1 MLLKIIESVKKRIK
15 VIKKNKAFTLTEL
28 IAVIVILSIL
38 ITLSVVVFM
47 NIRRNTLEKEYTNLV
62 SYLETKAALYA
73 KDTGITTISVEDLI
87 KEGYI
92 KPDDETDIYDPRDNK
107 SMNCYLIKME
117 YKDGEYIA
125 KLSDDFTNEDG
136 TCKEYTKTFG
146 YEICRIVGSNCNKIK
161 DGKWF
166 NENIKL
172 GIKDVNGL
180 INRVDAS
187 YSWSTNTGFTSN
199 NKDVTTE
206 VSLIGDITYKCEVK
220 LKDETGKDII
230 GVATKEIKIDMEK
243 PIISEIKYDNNYNTS
258 KTIEIVATDG
268 MGSGI
273 GGYSIVPDGQDCN
286 NFSSSNKI
294 DVNDNGY
301 YKVCVK
307 DKAKNISNVERINI
321 ETIDKEYPFIEAK
334 GIKFEIDV
342 GTDNVILDTY
352 FTVKYSKSGGTT
364 TCTYGENEIKT
375 TGSLPIGTNRIV
387 CNALGNN
394 GLGKTASTN
403 IVVKPLIPEKPTIVA
418 KLESTSGS
426 AYDSSW
432 TSKNVYID
440 ITPGRSNDIV
450 TSYQYKIG
458 SSGRW
463 ITPGNLNV
471 RNNKGNFVI
480 NTNTN
485 GDVYV
490 RACNSRGCGSESN
503 AKTIKIDKTAPTIKV
518 KSTITPITIGTNTKS
533 TEFFDVTYSISGGT
547 TICTPTTT
555 GSLAIGSHEISC
567 TATSGSGLKSTA
579 KFTLSVI
586 ADAPSAPT
594 IITKYRNANGAIY
607 SGSWTNRTIYIG
619 ITAGSTSD
627 TITTY
632 QYKFSTES
640 SWKNISWLSLNSDKS
655 GSFTYSSEVDDTIY
669 VRACNGSNCSG
680 ASNGKTIRIDTT
692 PPDIW
697 CDGSGAYMN
706 HGGYTRTVSVSGC
719 SAYATFRSG
728 IESSSTFGQYVFNY
742 SEGSL
747 STYITYYD
755 DRGYSGSD
763 ADWRGSRGRC
773 ISSYCSAVI
782 TGCATDSVGN
792 SSCIDF
798 TYYVMY

>member
-47 NIRRNTLEKEYTNLV
+47 NIRRNILEKEYTNLV

-136 TCKEYTKTFG
+136 TCKEYTKTSG
-146 YEICRIVGSNCNKIK
+146 YEICRINGNNCYSIGA
-161 DGKWF
+161 DEWF

-258 KTIEIVATDG
+258 KTIEIIATDG

-273 GGYSIVPDGQDCN
+273 GGYSIVPDGHDCN

-301 YKVCVK
+301 YKVCVR

-418 KLESTSGS
+418 KLESASGS

-458 SSGRW
+458 STGRW

-471 RNNKGNFVI
+471 SNNKGNYVI

-579 KFTLSVI
+579 KFILSVI

-619 ITAGSTSD
+619 ITAGSASD

-632 QYKFSTES
+632 QYKFSTDS

-773 ISSYCSAVI
+773 TSSYCSAVV

>member
-136 TCKEYTKTFG
+136 TCKEYTKTSG
-146 YEICRIVGSNCNKIK
+146 YEICRINGNNCYSIGA
-161 DGKWF
+161 DEWF

-273 GGYSIVPDGQDCN
+273 GGYSIVPDGHDCN

-301 YKVCVK
+301 YKVCVR
-307 DKAKNISNVERINI
+307 DKAKNTSNVERINI

-403 IVVKPLIPEKPTIVA
+403 IVVKPLIPEKPTIVT
-418 KLESTSGS
+418 KLESASGS

-485 GDVYV
+485 GEVYV
-490 RACNSRGCGSESN
+490 RACNSRGCGRESN

-594 IITKYRNANGAIY
+594 IITKYRNANGATY

-619 ITAGSTSD
+619 ITPGSTSD

-632 QYKFSTES
+632 QYKFSTDA

-655 GSFTYSSEVDDTIY
+655 GSFTYSNEVNDTIY
-669 VRACNGSNCSG
+669 VRACNGSNCSDK
-680 ASNGKTIRIDTT
+680 SNGKTIRIDTT

-773 ISSYCSAVI
+773 ISSYCSAVV

-792 SSCIDF
+792 SSCIEF

>member
-1 MLLKIIESVKKRIK
+1 MNKFKLNK
-15 VIKKNKAFTLTEL
+15 KAFTLTEL

-38 ITLSVVVFM
+38 VTLSVVVFM

-136 TCKEYTKTFG
+136 TCKEYTKTSG
-146 YEICRIVGSNCNKIK
+146 YEICRINGNNCYSIGA
-161 DGKWF
+161 DEWF

-180 INRVDAS
+180 INSVDAS

-199 NKDVTTE
+199 DKNVTTE

-220 LKDETGKDII
+220 MKDKTGKDIV
-230 GVATKEIKIDMEK
+230 GVAIKEIKIDMEK

-258 KTIEIVATDG
+258 KTIEIVANDG

-301 YKVCVK
+301 YKVCVR

-364 TCTYGENEIKT
+364 TCTYGENVIKT
-375 TGSLPIGTNRIV
+375 TGSLPFGTNRIV

-418 KLESTSGS
+418 KLESASGS

-432 TSKNVYID
+432 TAKNVYID
-440 ITPGRSNDIV
+440 ITPGRSNDII

-458 SSGRW
+458 SSGSW

-471 RNNKGNFVI
+471 SNNKGNFVI

-485 GDVYV
+485 SDIYV

-503 AKTIKIDKTAPTIKV
+503 AKIIKIDKTTPTIKT
-518 KSTITPITIGTNTKS
+518 KSTITPITIGTNTRS

-547 TICTPTTT
+547 TICTPPTT
-555 GSLAIGSHEISC
+555 GSLSIGSHEISC
-567 TATSGSGLKSTA
+567 TATGGSGLKSTA

-586 ADAPSAPT
+586 ADAPSSPT
-594 IITKYRNANGAIY
+594 IITKYRNASGSTY
-607 SGSWTNRTIYIG
+607 SGSWTNKTIYIG
-619 ITAGSTSD
+619 ITPGATGD

-632 QYKFSTES
+632 QYKFESDS
-640 SWKNISWLSLNSDKS
+640 SWKSISWLSLNSDKS
-655 GSFTYSSEVDDTIY
+655 GSFTYSNEVNDTIY

-773 ISSYCSAVI
+773 ISSYCSAVV

>member
-1 MLLKIIESVKKRIK
+1 MKIIESVKKRIK
-15 VIKKNKAFTLTEL
+15 DIKNNKAFTLTEL

-47 NIRRNTLEKEYTNLV
+47 NIRRNTLEREYTNLV
-62 SYLETKAALYA
+62 SYLETKATLYA

-136 TCKEYTKTFG
+136 TCKEYTKTSG
-146 YEICRIVGSNCNKIK
+146 YEICRLNGNNCYSIGA
-161 DGKWF
+161 DEWF

-180 INRVDAS
+180 INSVDAS

-199 NKDVTTE
+199 DKNVTTE

-220 LKDETGKDII
+220 MKDETGKDIV
-230 GVATKEIKIDMEK
+230 GVAIKEIKIDMEK

-258 KTIEIVATDG
+258 KTIEIVANDG

-286 NFSSSNKI
+286 NFSNSNKI

-301 YKVCVK
+301 YKVCVR

-321 ETIDKEYPFIEAK
+321 ETIDDEGPSITAK

-394 GLGKTASTN
+394 GMGKTASTN
-403 IVVKPLIPEKPTIVA
+403 IVVKPLIPGKPTIVA
-418 KLESTSGS
+418 KLESASGS
-426 AYDSSW
+426 AYGSSW

-458 SSGRW
+458 SSGSW

-471 RNNKGNFVI
+471 STNKGNFVI

-485 GDVYV
+485 GDIYV

-503 AKTIKIDKTAPTIKV
+503 AKIIKIDKTTPTIKT
-518 KSTITPITIGTNTKS
+518 KSTITPITIGTNTRS

-547 TICTPTTT
+547 TICTPPTT
-555 GSLAIGSHEISC
+555 GSLSIGSHEISC
-567 TATSGSGLKSTA
+567 TATGGSGLKSTA

-594 IITKYRNANGAIY
+594 IITKYRNASGSTY
-607 SGSWTNRTIYIG
+607 SGSWTNKTIYIG
-619 ITAGSTSD
+619 ITPGATGD

-632 QYKFSTES
+632 QYKFSTDG
-640 SWKNISWLSLNSDKS
+640 SWKNISWLSLNADKS
-655 GSFTYSSEVDDTIY
+655 GSFTYSDEVDDTIY
-669 VRACNGSNCSG
+669 VRACNGSNCSDK
-680 ASNGKTIRIDTT
+680 SNGKTIRIDTT

-773 ISSYCSAVI
+773 ISSYCSAVV

>member
-92 KPDDETDIYDPRDNK
+92 KPDDETDIYDPRDNR

-136 TCKEYTKTFG
+136 TCKEYTKTSG
-146 YEICRIVGSNCNKIK
+146 YEICRLNGNNCYSIGA
-161 DGKWF
+161 DEWF

-180 INRVDAS
+180 INSVDAS

-199 NKDVTTE
+199 DKNVTTE

-220 LKDETGKDII
+220 MKDETGKDIV
-230 GVATKEIKIDMEK
+230 GVAIKEIKIDMEK

-258 KTIEIVATDG
+258 KTIEIVANDG

-286 NFSSSNKI
+286 NFSNSNKI

-301 YKVCVK
+301 YKVCVR

-334 GIKFEIDV
+334 GIMFEIDV

-418 KLESTSGS
+418 KLESASGS

-432 TSKNVYID
+432 TAKNVYID
-440 ITPGRSNDIV
+440 ITPGRSNDII
-450 TSYQYKIG
+450 TSYQYKTG
-458 SSGRW
+458 SSGSW

-471 RNNKGNFVI
+471 SNNKGNFVI

-485 GDVYV
+485 GDIYV

-503 AKTIKIDKTAPTIKV
+503 AKIIKIDKTTPTIKT
-518 KSTITPITIGTNTKS
+518 KSTITPITIGTNTRS

-547 TICTPTTT
+547 TICTPPTT

-567 TATSGSGLKSTA
+567 TATGGSGLKSTA

-594 IITKYRNANGAIY
+594 IITKYRNANGATY

-619 ITAGSTSD
+619 ITPGSTSD

-632 QYKFSTES
+632 QYKFSTDA

-655 GSFTYSSEVDDTIY
+655 GSFTYSNEVNDTIY
-669 VRACNGSNCSG
+669 VRSCNGSNCSG

-773 ISSYCSAVI
+773 ISSYCSAVV

>member
-1 MLLKIIESVKKRIK
+1 MKIIESVKKRIK
-15 VIKKNKAFTLTEL
+15 VIKNNKAFTLTEL

-47 NIRRNTLEKEYTNLV
+47 NIRRNTLEKEYNNLV

-92 KPDDETDIYDPRDNK
+92 KPDDETDIYDPRDNT

-117 YKDGEYIA
+117 YKDGEYVA
-125 KLSDDFTNEDG
+125 KLSDNFINEDG
-136 TCKEYTKTFG
+136 TCKEYTKTSG
-146 YEICRIVGSNCNKIK
+146 YEICRIDGNNCYSIGA
-161 DGKWF
+161 DEWF
-166 NENIKL
+166 NKNIKL
-172 GIKDVNGL
+172 GIKNVNGL
-180 INRVDAS
+180 INIDAS

-199 NKDVTTE
+199 DKNVTTE

-220 LKDETGKDII
+220 MKDETGKDIV

-243 PIISEIKYDNNYNTS
+243 PVISEIKYDNNWS
-258 KTIEIVATDG
+258 VAKTIEVIANDG

-273 GGYSIVPDGQDCN
+273 GGYSIVPDSQDCN
-286 NFSSSNKI
+286 NFSSNNKI
-294 DVNDNGY
+294 DISDNGY
-301 YKVCVK
+301 YKVCVR
-307 DKAKNISNVERINI
+307 DKAKNISNVERINV
-321 ETIDKEYPFIEAK
+321 ETIDDEWPSITAK
-334 GIKFEIDV
+334 GAKFEIDV

-364 TCTYGENEIKT
+364 TCNYAGNEIKT

-394 GLGKTASTN
+394 GMGKTASTN
-403 IVVKPLIPEKPTIVA
+403 IVVRPLIPEKPIIVA
-418 KLESTSGS
+418 KLESASGG

-432 TSKNVYID
+432 TSKSVYID

-458 SSGRW
+458 SSGSW

-471 RNNKGNFVI
+471 SNNKGNFVI

-485 GDVYV
+485 GDIYV
-490 RACNSRGCGSESN
+490 RACNSRGCGSESS
-503 AKTIKIDKTAPTIKV
+503 AKTIKIDKTAPTIKA
-518 KSTITPITIGTNTKS
+518 KSTITPITVGTNTKS

-555 GSLAIGSHEISC
+555 GSLAVGNREISC

-579 KFTLSVI
+579 KITLSVI
-586 ADAPSAPT
+586 ASAPSAPS
-594 IITKYRNANGAIY
+594 IITKYRNASGATY
-607 SGSWTNRTIYIG
+607 SGSWTNKTIYIG
-619 ITAGSTSD
+619 ITPGSTGD

-632 QYKFSTES
+632 QYKFESDS
-640 SWKNISWLSLNSDKS
+640 SWKSISWLSLNSDKS
-655 GSFTYSSEVDDTIY
+655 GSFTYSNEVNDTIY
-669 VRACNGSNCSG
+669 VRACNGNNCSG
-680 ASNGKTIRIDTT
+680 SSNGKLIRIDTT
-692 PPDIW
+692 DPDIW
-697 CDGSGAYMN
+697 CDGSGAYMI
-706 HGGYTRTVSVSGC
+706 HGGYSRSISVSGC
-719 SAYATFRSG
+719 SAYGTFRSG
-728 IESSSTFGQYVFNY
+728 IEASSTFGEYVFGY
-742 SEGSL
+742 DEGSL

-773 ISSYCSAVI
+773 KSSYCSAVV
-782 TGCATDSVGN
+782 TGCVTDVAGN
-792 SSCIDF
+792 SACTSF
-798 TYYVMY
+798 TYYVSY

>member
-125 KLSDDFTNEDG
+125 KLSDDFTNDDG
-136 TCKEYTKTFG
+136 TCKEYTKTSG
-146 YEICRIVGSNCNKIK
+146 YEICRINGNNCYSIGA
-161 DGKWF
+161 DEWF
-166 NENIKL
+166 NKNIKL

-180 INRVDAS
+180 INSGDAS

-220 LKDETGKDII
+220 MKDETGKDII

-258 KTIEIVATDG
+258 KTIEIVANDG

-273 GGYSIVPDGQDCN
+273 GGYSIVLDGQDCN
-286 NFSSSNKI
+286 NYSSSNKI

-301 YKVCVK
+301 YKVCVR

-458 SSGRW
+458 SSGSW

-490 RACNSRGCGSESN
+490 RACNSRGCGRESN

-518 KSTITPITIGTNTKS
+518 KSTITPITVGTNTKS

-579 KFTLSVI
+579 KFILSVI

-773 ISSYCSAVI
+773 ISSYCSAVV

>member
-136 TCKEYTKTFG
+136 TCKEYTKTSG
-146 YEICRIVGSNCNKIK
+146 YEICRINGNNCYSIGA
-161 DGKWF
+161 DEWF
-166 NENIKL
+166 NKNIKL

-258 KTIEIVATDG
+258 KTIEIIATDG

-273 GGYSIVPDGQDCN
+273 GGYSIVLDGQDCN

-301 YKVCVK
+301 YKVCVR

-418 KLESTSGS
+418 KLESASGS

-579 KFTLSVI
+579 KFILSVI

-680 ASNGKTIRIDTT
+680 ASNGKIIRIDTT

>member
-125 KLSDDFTNEDG
+125 KLSDDFTNDDG
-136 TCKEYTKTFG
+136 TCKEYTKTSG
-146 YEICRIVGSNCNKIK
+146 YEICRINGNNCYSIGA
-161 DGKWF
+161 DEWF

-273 GGYSIVPDGQDCN
+273 GGYSIVPDGHDCN

-301 YKVCVK
+301 YKVCVR

-579 KFTLSVI
+579 KFILSVI

-632 QYKFSTES
+632 QYKFSTDG

-680 ASNGKTIRIDTT
+680 ASNGKIIRIDTT

>member
-1 MLLKIIESVKKRIK
+1 MKIIEYVKKRIK
-15 VIKKNKAFTLTEL
+15 DIKNNKAFTLTEL

-92 KPDDETDIYDPRDNK
+92 KPDDETDIYDPRDNR

-136 TCKEYTKTFG
+136 TCKEYTKTSG
-146 YEICRIVGSNCNKIK
+146 YEICRINGNNCYSIGA
-161 DGKWF
+161 DEWF

-180 INRVDAS
+180 INSVDAS

-199 NKDVTTE
+199 DKNVTTE

-220 LKDETGKDII
+220 MKDETGKDIV
-230 GVATKEIKIDMEK
+230 GVAIKEIKIDMEK

-301 YKVCVK
+301 YKVCVR

-375 TGSLPIGTNRIV
+375 TGSLPFGTNRIV

-418 KLESTSGS
+418 KLESASGS

-440 ITPGRSNDIV
+440 ITPGRSNDII

-458 SSGRW
+458 SSGSW

-471 RNNKGNFVI
+471 SNNKGNFVI

-485 GDVYV
+485 GDIYV

-503 AKTIKIDKTAPTIKV
+503 AKIIKIDKTTLTIKT
-518 KSTITPITIGTNTKS
+518 KSTITPITIGTNTRS

-547 TICTPTTT
+547 TICTPPTT
-555 GSLAIGSHEISC
+555 GSLSIGSHEISC
-567 TATSGSGLKSTA
+567 TATGGSGLKSTA

-594 IITKYRNANGAIY
+594 IITKYRNASGSTY
-607 SGSWTNRTIYIG
+607 SGSWTNKTIYIG
-619 ITAGSTSD
+619 ITPGATGD

-632 QYKFSTES
+632 QYKFESDS
-640 SWKNISWLSLNSDKS
+640 SWKSISWLSLNADKS
-655 GSFTYSSEVDDTIY
+655 GSFTYSDEVDDTIY
-669 VRACNGSNCSG
+669 VRACNGSNCSDK
-680 ASNGKTIRIDTT
+680 SNGKTIRIDTT

-773 ISSYCSAVI
+773 ISSYCSAVV

-792 SSCIDF
+792 SSCINF

>member
-1 MLLKIIESVKKRIK
+1 MKIIESVKKRIK
-15 VIKKNKAFTLTEL
+15 DIKNNKAFTLTEL

-136 TCKEYTKTFG
+136 TCKEYTKTSG
-146 YEICRIVGSNCNKIK
+146 YEICRLNGNNCYSIGA
-161 DGKWF
+161 DEWF

-180 INRVDAS
+180 INSVDAS

-199 NKDVTTE
+199 DKNVTTE

-220 LKDETGKDII
+220 MKDETGKDIV
-230 GVATKEIKIDMEK
+230 GVAIKEIKIDMEK

-258 KTIEIVATDG
+258 KTIEIVANDG

-286 NFSSSNKI
+286 NFSNSNKI

-301 YKVCVK
+301 YKVCVR

-321 ETIDKEYPFIEAK
+321 ETIDDEGPSITAK

-394 GLGKTASTN
+394 GMGKTASTN
-403 IVVKPLIPEKPTIVA
+403 IVVKPLIPGKPTIVA
-418 KLESTSGS
+418 KLESASGS
-426 AYDSSW
+426 AYGSSW

-458 SSGRW
+458 SSGSW

-471 RNNKGNFVI
+471 STNKGNFVI

-485 GDVYV
+485 GDIYV

-503 AKTIKIDKTAPTIKV
+503 AKIIKIDKTTPTIKT

-547 TICTPTTT
+547 TICTPPTT
-555 GSLAIGSHEISC
+555 GSLSIGSHEISC
-567 TATSGSGLKSTA
+567 TATGGSGLKSTA

-594 IITKYRNANGAIY
+594 IITKYRNASGSTY
-607 SGSWTNRTIYIG
+607 SGSWTNKTIYIG
-619 ITAGSTSD
+619 ITPGATGD

-632 QYKFSTES
+632 QYKFESDS
-640 SWKNISWLSLNSDKS
+640 SWKSISWLSLNADKS
-655 GSFTYSSEVDDTIY
+655 GSFTYSDEVDDTLY
-669 VRACNGSNCSG
+669 VRACNGSNCSDK
-680 ASNGKTIRIDTT
+680 SNGKTIRIDTT

-773 ISSYCSAVI
+773 ISSYCSAVV

>member
-1 MLLKIIESVKKRIK
+1 MKIIESVKKRIK
-15 VIKKNKAFTLTEL
+15 DIKNNKAFTLTEL

-47 NIRRNTLEKEYTNLV
+47 NIRRNTLEREYTNLV

-92 KPDDETDIYDPRDNK
+92 KPDDETDIYDPRDNT

-117 YKDGEYIA
+117 FKDGEYIA

-136 TCKEYTKTFG
+136 TCKEYTKTSG
-146 YEICRIVGSNCNKIK
+146 YEICRLNGNNCYSIGA
-161 DGKWF
+161 DEWF

-180 INRVDAS
+180 INSVDAS

-199 NKDVTTE
+199 DKNVTTE

-220 LKDETGKDII
+220 MKDETGKDIV
-230 GVATKEIKIDMEK
+230 GVAIKEIKIDMEK

-258 KTIEIVATDG
+258 KTIEIVANDG

-286 NFSSSNKI
+286 NFSNSNKI

-301 YKVCVK
+301 YKVCVR

-321 ETIDKEYPFIEAK
+321 ETIDNEYPFIEAK

-364 TCTYGENEIKT
+364 TCNFVGNEIKT
-375 TGSLPIGTNRIV
+375 TGSLPFGTNRIV

-418 KLESTSGS
+418 KLESASGS

-440 ITPGRSNDIV
+440 ITPGRSNDII

-458 SSGRW
+458 SSGSW

-471 RNNKGNFVI
+471 SNNKGNFVI

-485 GDVYV
+485 GDIYV
-490 RACNSRGCGSESN
+490 RACNSRGCGRESN

-518 KSTITPITIGTNTKS
+518 KSTITPITIGTNTRS

-547 TICTPTTT
+547 TICTPPTT
-555 GSLAIGSHEISC
+555 GSLSIGSHEISC

-579 KFTLSVI
+579 KFILSVI

-594 IITKYRNANGAIY
+594 IITKYRNASGSTY
-607 SGSWTNRTIYIG
+607 SGSWTNKTIYIG
-619 ITAGSTSD
+619 ITPGSTSD

-632 QYKFSTES
+632 QYKFSTDG
-640 SWKNISWLSLNSDKS
+640 SWKNISWLSLNADKS
-655 GSFTYSSEVDDTIY
+655 GSFTYSNEVNDTIY
-669 VRACNGSNCSG
+669 VRACNGSNCSDK
-680 ASNGKTIRIDTT
+680 SNGKTIRIDTT

-773 ISSYCSAVI
+773 ISSYCSAVV

>member
-1 MLLKIIESVKKRIK
+1 MKIIESVKKRIK
-15 VIKKNKAFTLTEL
+15 DIKNNKAFTLTEL

-47 NIRRNTLEKEYTNLV
+47 NIRRNTLEREYTNLV

-92 KPDDETDIYDPRDNK
+92 KPDDETDIYDPRDNR

-117 YKDGEYIA
+117 YKEGEYIA

-136 TCKEYTKTFG
+136 TCKEYTKTSG
-146 YEICRIVGSNCNKIK
+146 YEICRLNGNNCYSIGA
-161 DGKWF
+161 DEWF

-180 INRVDAS
+180 INSVDAS

-199 NKDVTTE
+199 DKNVTTE

-220 LKDETGKDII
+220 MKDKTGKDIV
-230 GVATKEIKIDMEK
+230 GVAIKEIKIDMEK

-258 KTIEIVATDG
+258 KTIEIVANDG

-286 NFSSSNKI
+286 NFSNSNKI

-301 YKVCVK
+301 YKVCVR

-364 TCTYGENEIKT
+364 TCTYGENVIKT
-375 TGSLPIGTNRIV
+375 TGSLPFGTNRIV

-418 KLESTSGS
+418 KLESASGS

-440 ITPGRSNDIV
+440 ITPGRRNDIV

-458 SSGRW
+458 SSGSW

-471 RNNKGNFVI
+471 SNNKGNFVI

-485 GDVYV
+485 GDIYV

-503 AKTIKIDKTAPTIKV
+503 AKIIKIDKTTPTIKT
-518 KSTITPITIGTNTKS
+518 KSTITPITIGTNTRS

-547 TICTPTTT
+547 TICTPPTT
-555 GSLAIGSHEISC
+555 GSLSIGSHKISC
-567 TATSGSGLKSTA
+567 TATGGSGLKSTA

-594 IITKYRNANGAIY
+594 IITKYRNASGSTY
-607 SGSWTNRTIYIG
+607 SGSWTNKTIYIG
-619 ITAGSTSD
+619 ITPGATGD

-632 QYKFSTES
+632 QYKFESDS
-640 SWKNISWLSLNSDKS
+640 SWKSISWLSLNADKS
-655 GSFTYSSEVDDTIY
+655 GSFTYSDEVDDTIY
-669 VRACNGSNCSG
+669 VRACNGSNCSDK
-680 ASNGKTIRIDTT
+680 SNGKTIRIDTT

-773 ISSYCSAVI
+773 ISSYCSAVV

>member
-1 MLLKIIESVKKRIK
+1 MI
-15 VIKKNKAFTLTEL
+15 EL
-28 IAVIVILSIL
+28 IAVLVVLSIL
-38 ITLSVVVFM
+38 ITSSVAVFI
-47 NIRRNTLEKEYTNLV
+47 NIRNSVLRKEKNNLIT
-62 SYLETKAALYA
+62 YLETKAIEYA
-73 KDTGITTISVEDLI
+73 NETNVTAVSVEDLI
-87 KEGYI
+87 KIGLI

-125 KLSDDFTNEDG
+125 ELSDDFTNEDG
-136 TCKEYTKTFG
+136 TCKEYTKTSG
-146 YEICRIVGSNCNKIK
+146 YEICRINGNNCYSIGA
-161 DGKWF
+161 DEWF
-166 NENIKL
+166 NKNIKL

-180 INRVDAS
+180 INSVDAS

-243 PIISEIKYDNNYNTS
+243 PIISEIKYDNNYNTC

-273 GGYSIVPDGQDCN
+273 GGYSIVPDGRDCN

-301 YKVCVK
+301 YKVCVR

-364 TCTYGENEIKT
+364 TCTYGENVIKT
-375 TGSLPIGTNRIV
+375 TGSLPFGTNRIV

-418 KLESTSGS
+418 KLESASGS

-440 ITPGRSNDIV
+440 ITPGRSNDII
-450 TSYQYKIG
+450 TSYQYKMG
-458 SSGRW
+458 SSGSW

-471 RNNKGNFVI
+471 SNNKGNFVI

-485 GDVYV
+485 SDIYV

-503 AKTIKIDKTAPTIKV
+503 AKIIKIDKTTPTIKT
-518 KSTITPITIGTNTKS
+518 KSTITPITIGTNTRS

-547 TICTPTTT
+547 TICTPPTT
-555 GSLAIGSHEISC
+555 GSLSIGSHEISC
-567 TATSGSGLKSTA
+567 TATGGSGLKSTA

-594 IITKYRNANGAIY
+594 IITKYRNASGSTY
-607 SGSWTNRTIYIG
+607 SGSWTNKTIYIG
-619 ITAGSTSD
+619 ITPGATGD

-632 QYKFSTES
+632 QYKFESDS
-640 SWKNISWLSLNSDKS
+640 SWKSISWLSLNADKS
-655 GSFTYSSEVDDTIY
+655 GSFTYSDEVDDTIY
-669 VRACNGSNCSG
+669 VRACNGSNCSDK
-680 ASNGKTIRIDTT
+680 SNGKTIRIDTT

-755 DRGYSGSD
+755 DRGYSGSY

-773 ISSYCSAVI
+773 ISSYCSAVV
-782 TGCATDSVGN
+782 TGCATDSAGN

>member
-1 MLLKIIESVKKRIK
+1 MKIIEYVKKRIK
-15 VIKKNKAFTLTEL
+15 DIKNNKAFTLTEL

-47 NIRRNTLEKEYTNLV
+47 NIRRNTLEREYTNLV

-92 KPDDETDIYDPRDNK
+92 KPDDETDIYDPRDNR

-136 TCKEYTKTFG
+136 TCKEYTKTSG
-146 YEICRIVGSNCNKIK
+146 YEICRINGNNCYSIGA
-161 DGKWF
+161 DEWF

-180 INRVDAS
+180 INSVDAS

-199 NKDVTTE
+199 DKNVTTE

-220 LKDETGKDII
+220 MKDETGKDIV
-230 GVATKEIKIDMEK
+230 GVAIKEIKIDMEK

-301 YKVCVK
+301 YKVCVR

-375 TGSLPIGTNRIV
+375 TGSLPFGTNRIV

-418 KLESTSGS
+418 KLESASGS

-440 ITPGRSNDIV
+440 ITPGRSNDII

-458 SSGRW
+458 SSGSW

-471 RNNKGNFVI
+471 SNNKGNFVI

-485 GDVYV
+485 GDIYV

-503 AKTIKIDKTAPTIKV
+503 AKIIKIDKTTPTIKT
-518 KSTITPITIGTNTKS
+518 KSTITPITIGTNTRS

-547 TICTPTTT
+547 TICTPPTT
-555 GSLAIGSHEISC
+555 GSLSIGSHEISC
-567 TATSGSGLKSTA
+567 TATGGSGLKSTA

-594 IITKYRNANGAIY
+594 IITKYRNASGSTY
-607 SGSWTNRTIYIG
+607 SGSWTNKTIYIG
-619 ITAGSTSD
+619 ITPGATGD

-632 QYKFSTES
+632 QYKFESDS
-640 SWKNISWLSLNSDKS
+640 SWKSISWLSLNADKS
-655 GSFTYSSEVDDTIY
+655 GSFTYSDEVDDTIY
-669 VRACNGSNCSG
+669 VRACNGSNCSDK
-680 ASNGKTIRIDTT
+680 SNGKTIRIDTT

-773 ISSYCSAVI
+773 ISSYCSAVV

-792 SSCIDF
+792 SSCINF

>member
-1 MLLKIIESVKKRIK
+1 MKIIESVKKRIK
-15 VIKKNKAFTLTEL
+15 DIKNNKAFTLTEL

-47 NIRRNTLEKEYTNLV
+47 NIRRNTLEREYTNLV

-92 KPDDETDIYDPRDNK
+92 KPDDETDIYDPRDNT

-117 YKDGEYIA
+117 FKDGEYIA

-136 TCKEYTKTFG
+136 TCKEYTKTSG
-146 YEICRIVGSNCNKIK
+146 YEICRLNGNNCYSIGA
-161 DGKWF
+161 DEWF

-180 INRVDAS
+180 INSVDAS

-199 NKDVTTE
+199 DKNVTTE

-220 LKDETGKDII
+220 MKDETGKDIV
-230 GVATKEIKIDMEK
+230 GVAIKEIKIDMEK

-258 KTIEIVATDG
+258 KTIEIVANDG

-286 NFSSSNKI
+286 NFSNSNKI

-301 YKVCVK
+301 YKVCVR

-321 ETIDKEYPFIEAK
+321 ETIDNEYPFIEAK

-364 TCTYGENEIKT
+364 TCNFVGNEIKT
-375 TGSLPIGTNRIV
+375 TGSLPFGTNRIV

-418 KLESTSGS
+418 KLESASGS

-440 ITPGRSNDIV
+440 ITPGRSNDII

-458 SSGRW
+458 SSGSW

-471 RNNKGNFVI
+471 SNNKGNFVI

-485 GDVYV
+485 GDIYV

-503 AKTIKIDKTAPTIKV
+503 AKIIKIDKTTPTIKT
-518 KSTITPITIGTNTKS
+518 KSTITPITIGTNTRS

-547 TICTPTTT
+547 TICTPPTT
-555 GSLAIGSHEISC
+555 GSLSIGSHEISC

-579 KFTLSVI
+579 KFILSVI

-594 IITKYRNANGAIY
+594 IITKYRNASGSTY
-607 SGSWTNRTIYIG
+607 SGSWTNKTIYIG
-619 ITAGSTSD
+619 ITPGSTSD

-632 QYKFSTES
+632 QYKFSTDG
-640 SWKNISWLSLNSDKS
+640 SWKNISWLSLNADKS
-655 GSFTYSSEVDDTIY
+655 GSFTYSNEVNDTIY
-669 VRACNGSNCSG
+669 VRACNGSNCSDK
-680 ASNGKTIRIDTT
+680 SNGKTIRIDTT

-773 ISSYCSAVI
+773 ISSYCSAVV

>member
-1 MLLKIIESVKKRIK
+1 MKIIESVKKRIK
-15 VIKKNKAFTLTEL
+15 DIKNNKAFTLTEL

-92 KPDDETDIYDPRDNK
+92 KPDDETDIYDPRDNR

-136 TCKEYTKTFG
+136 TCKEYTKTSG
-146 YEICRIVGSNCNKIK
+146 YEICRLNGNNCYSIGA
-161 DGKWF
+161 DEWF

-180 INRVDAS
+180 INSVDAS

-199 NKDVTTE
+199 DKNVTTE

-220 LKDETGKDII
+220 MKDETGKDIV
-230 GVATKEIKIDMEK
+230 GVAIKEIKIDMEK

-286 NFSSSNKI
+286 NFSNSNKI

-301 YKVCVK
+301 YKVCVR

-364 TCTYGENEIKT
+364 TCNFVGNEIKT
-375 TGSLPIGTNRIV
+375 TGSLPFGTNRIV

-418 KLESTSGS
+418 KLESASGS

-440 ITPGRSNDIV
+440 ITPGRSNDII

-458 SSGRW
+458 SSGSW

-471 RNNKGNFVI
+471 SNNKGNFVI

-485 GDVYV
+485 GDIYV

-503 AKTIKIDKTAPTIKV
+503 AKIIKIDKTTPTIKT
-518 KSTITPITIGTNTKS
+518 KSTITPITIGTNTRS

-547 TICTPTTT
+547 TICTPPTT
-555 GSLAIGSHEISC
+555 GSLSIGSHEISC
-567 TATSGSGLKSTA
+567 TATGGSGLKSTA

-594 IITKYRNANGAIY
+594 IITKYRNANGATY

-619 ITAGSTSD
+619 ITPGSTSD

-632 QYKFSTES
+632 QYKFSTDG

-655 GSFTYSSEVDDTIY
+655 GSFTYSNEVNDTIY

-773 ISSYCSAVI
+773 ISSYCSAVV

>member
-1 MLLKIIESVKKRIK
+1 MKIIESVKKRIK
-15 VIKKNKAFTLTEL
+15 DIKNNKAFTLTEL

-47 NIRRNTLEKEYTNLV
+47 NIRRNTLEREYTNLV

-92 KPDDETDIYDPRDNK
+92 KPDDETDIYDPRDNR

-136 TCKEYTKTFG
+136 TCKEYTKTSG
-146 YEICRIVGSNCNKIK
+146 YEICRLNGNNCYSIGA
-161 DGKWF
+161 DEWF

-180 INRVDAS
+180 INSVDAS

-199 NKDVTTE
+199 DKNVTTE

-220 LKDETGKDII
+220 MKDETGKDIV
-230 GVATKEIKIDMEK
+230 GVAIKEIKIDMEK

-286 NFSSSNKI
+286 NFSNSNKI

-301 YKVCVK
+301 YKVCVR

-364 TCTYGENEIKT
+364 TCNFVGNEIKT
-375 TGSLPIGTNRIV
+375 TGSLPFGTNRIV

-418 KLESTSGS
+418 KLESASGS

-440 ITPGRSNDIV
+440 ITPGRSNDII

-458 SSGRW
+458 SSGSW

-471 RNNKGNFVI
+471 SNNKGNFVI

-485 GDVYV
+485 SDIYV

-503 AKTIKIDKTAPTIKV
+503 AKIIKIDKTTPTIKT
-518 KSTITPITIGTNTKS
+518 KSTITPITIGTNTRS

-547 TICTPTTT
+547 TICTPPTT
-555 GSLAIGSHEISC
+555 GSLSIGSHEISC
-567 TATSGSGLKSTA
+567 TATGGSGLKSTA

-594 IITKYRNANGAIY
+594 IITKYRNASGSTY
-607 SGSWTNRTIYIG
+607 SGSWTNKTIYIG
-619 ITAGSTSD
+619 ITPGSTSD

-632 QYKFSTES
+632 QYKFSTDG

-655 GSFTYSSEVDDTIY
+655 GSFTYSNEVNDTIY
-669 VRACNGSNCSG
+669 VRACNGSNCSDK
-680 ASNGKTIRIDTT
+680 SNGKTIRIDTT

-773 ISSYCSAVI
+773 ISSYCSAVV

-792 SSCIDF
+792 SSCINF

>member
-1 MLLKIIESVKKRIK
+1 MKIIESVKKRIK
-15 VIKKNKAFTLTEL
+15 DIKNNKAFTLTEL

-47 NIRRNTLEKEYTNLV
+47 NIRRNTLEREYTNLV

-92 KPDDETDIYDPRDNK
+92 KPDDETDIYDPRDNR

-117 YKDGEYIA
+117 YKEGEYIA

-136 TCKEYTKTFG
+136 TCKEYTKTSG
-146 YEICRIVGSNCNKIK
+146 YEICRINGNNCYSIGA
-161 DGKWF
+161 DEWF

-180 INRVDAS
+180 INSVDAS

-199 NKDVTTE
+199 DKNVTTE

-220 LKDETGKDII
+220 MKDKTGKDIV
-230 GVATKEIKIDMEK
+230 GVAIKEIKIDMEK

-258 KTIEIVATDG
+258 KTIEIVANDG

-301 YKVCVK
+301 YKVCVR

-364 TCTYGENEIKT
+364 TCNFVGNEIKT
-375 TGSLPIGTNRIV
+375 TGSLPFGTNRIV

-418 KLESTSGS
+418 KLESASGS

-440 ITPGRSNDIV
+440 ITPGRSNDII

-458 SSGRW
+458 SSGSW

-471 RNNKGNFVI
+471 SNNKGNFVI

-485 GDVYV
+485 GDIYV

-503 AKTIKIDKTAPTIKV
+503 AKIIKIDKTTPTIKT
-518 KSTITPITIGTNTKS
+518 KSTITPITIGTNTRS

-547 TICTPTTT
+547 TICTPPTT
-555 GSLAIGSHEISC
+555 GSLSIGSHEISC
-567 TATSGSGLKSTA
+567 TATGGSGLKSTA

-594 IITKYRNANGAIY
+594 IITKYRNASGSTY
-607 SGSWTNRTIYIG
+607 SGSWTNKTIYIG
-619 ITAGSTSD
+619 ITPGATGD

-632 QYKFSTES
+632 QYKFESDS
-640 SWKNISWLSLNSDKS
+640 SWKSISWLSLNADKS
-655 GSFTYSSEVDDTIY
+655 GSFTYSDEVDDTIY
-669 VRACNGSNCSG
+669 VRACNGSNCSDK
-680 ASNGKTIRIDTT
+680 SNGKTIRIDTT

-773 ISSYCSAVI
+773 ISSYCSAVV

-792 SSCIDF
+792 SSCINF

>member
-1 MLLKIIESVKKRIK
+1 MKIIESVKKRIK
-15 VIKKNKAFTLTEL
+15 DIKNNKAFTLTEL

-47 NIRRNTLEKEYTNLV
+47 NIRRNTLEREYTNLV

-136 TCKEYTKTFG
+136 TCKEYTKTSG
-146 YEICRIVGSNCNKIK
+146 YEICRINGNNCYSIGA
-161 DGKWF
+161 DEWF

-180 INRVDAS
+180 INSVDAS

-199 NKDVTTE
+199 DKNVTTE

-220 LKDETGKDII
+220 MKDETGKDIV
-230 GVATKEIKIDMEK
+230 GVAIKEIKIDMEK

-286 NFSSSNKI
+286 NFSNSNKI

-301 YKVCVK
+301 YKVCVR

-375 TGSLPIGTNRIV
+375 TGSLPFGTNRIV

-418 KLESTSGS
+418 KLESASGS

-440 ITPGRSNDIV
+440 ITPGRSNDII
-450 TSYQYKIG
+450 TSYQYKMG
-458 SSGRW
+458 SSGSW

-471 RNNKGNFVI
+471 SNNKGNFVI

-485 GDVYV
+485 SDIYV

-503 AKTIKIDKTAPTIKV
+503 AKIIKIDKTTPTIKT
-518 KSTITPITIGTNTKS
+518 KSTITPITIGTNTRS

-547 TICTPTTT
+547 TICTPPTT
-555 GSLAIGSHEISC
+555 GSLSIGSHEISC
-567 TATSGSGLKSTA
+567 TATGGSGLKSTA

-594 IITKYRNANGAIY
+594 IITKYRNASGSTY
-607 SGSWTNRTIYIG
+607 SGSWTNKTIYIG
-619 ITAGSTSD
+619 ITPGATGD

-632 QYKFSTES
+632 QYKFESDS
-640 SWKNISWLSLNSDKS
+640 SWKSISWLSLNADKS
-655 GSFTYSSEVDDTIY
+655 GSFTYSDEVDDTIY
-669 VRACNGSNCSG
+669 VRACNGSNCSDK
-680 ASNGKTIRIDTT
+680 SNGKTIRIDTT

-773 ISSYCSAVI
+773 ISSYCSAVV

>member
-1 MLLKIIESVKKRIK
+1 MKIIESVKKRIK
-15 VIKKNKAFTLTEL
+15 DIKNNKAFTLTEL

-38 ITLSVVVFM
+38 VTLSVVVFM

-62 SYLETKAALYA
+62 SYLEAKAALYA

-92 KPDDETDIYDPRDNK
+92 KPDDETDIYDPRDNR

-117 YKDGEYIA
+117 YKEGEYIA

-136 TCKEYTKTFG
+136 TCKEYTKTSG
-146 YEICRIVGSNCNKIK
+146 YEICRINGNNCYSIGA
-161 DGKWF
+161 DEWF

-180 INRVDAS
+180 INRVDVS

-199 NKDVTTE
+199 DKNVTTE

-220 LKDETGKDII
+220 MKDKTGKDIV
-230 GVATKEIKIDMEK
+230 GVAIKEIKIDMEK

-258 KTIEIVATDG
+258 KTIEIVANDG

-286 NFSSSNKI
+286 NFSNSNKI

-301 YKVCVK
+301 YKVCVR

-364 TCTYGENEIKT
+364 TCTYGENVIKT
-375 TGSLPIGTNRIV
+375 TGSLPFGTNRIV

-440 ITPGRSNDIV
+440 ITPGRRNDIV

-458 SSGRW
+458 SSGSW

-471 RNNKGNFVI
+471 SNNKGNFVI

-485 GDVYV
+485 GDIYV

-503 AKTIKIDKTAPTIKV
+503 AKIIKIDKTTPTIKT
-518 KSTITPITIGTNTKS
+518 KSTITPITIGTNTRS

-547 TICTPTTT
+547 TICTPPTT
-555 GSLAIGSHEISC
+555 GSLSIGSHEISC
-567 TATSGSGLKSTA
+567 TATGGSGLKSTA

-594 IITKYRNANGAIY
+594 IITKYRNASGSTY
-607 SGSWTNRTIYIG
+607 SGSWTNKTIYIG
-619 ITAGSTSD
+619 ITPGATGD

-632 QYKFSTES
+632 QYKFESES
-640 SWKNISWLSLNSDKS
+640 SWKSISWLSLNADKS
-655 GSFTYSSEVDDTIY
+655 GSFTYSDEVDDTIY
-669 VRACNGSNCSG
+669 VRACNGSNCSDK
-680 ASNGKTIRIDTT
+680 SNGKTIRIDTT

-773 ISSYCSAVI
+773 ISSYCSAVV

>member
-1 MLLKIIESVKKRIK
+1 MKIIESVKKRIK
-15 VIKKNKAFTLTEL
+15 DIKNNKAFTLTEL

-47 NIRRNTLEKEYTNLV
+47 NIRRNTLEREYTNLV

-92 KPDDETDIYDPRDNK
+92 KPDDETDIYDPRDNR

-136 TCKEYTKTFG
+136 TCKEYTKTSG
-146 YEICRIVGSNCNKIK
+146 YEICRLNGNNCYSIGA
-161 DGKWF
+161 DEWF

-180 INRVDAS
+180 INSVDAS

-258 KTIEIVATDG
+258 KTIEIVANDG

-301 YKVCVK
+301 YKVCVR

-403 IVVKPLIPEKPTIVA
+403 IVVKPLIPEKPTIVT
-418 KLESTSGS
+418 KLESASGS

-485 GDVYV
+485 GDIYV
-490 RACNSRGCGSESN
+490 RACNSRGCGSESS
-503 AKTIKIDKTAPTIKV
+503 AKTIKIDKTTPTIKT
-518 KSTITPITIGTNTKS
+518 KSTITPITIGTNTRS

-547 TICTPTTT
+547 TICTPPTT
-555 GSLAIGSHEISC
+555 GSLSIGSHEISC
-567 TATSGSGLKSTA
+567 TATGGSGLKSTA

-594 IITKYRNANGAIY
+594 IITKYRNANGATY

-619 ITAGSTSD
+619 ITPGSTSD

-632 QYKFSTES
+632 QYKFSTDG

-655 GSFTYSSEVDDTIY
+655 GSFTYSNEVNDTIY

-773 ISSYCSAVI
+773 ISSYCSAVV

-792 SSCIDF
+792 SSCIEF

>member
-1 MLLKIIESVKKRIK
+1 MKIIESVKKRIK
-15 VIKKNKAFTLTEL
+15 DIKNNKAFTLTEL

-117 YKDGEYIA
+117 FKDGEYIA

-136 TCKEYTKTFG
+136 TCKEYTKTSG
-146 YEICRIVGSNCNKIK
+146 YEICRINGNNCYSIGA
-161 DGKWF
+161 DEWF

-180 INRVDAS
+180 INSVDAS

-199 NKDVTTE
+199 DKNVTTE

-220 LKDETGKDII
+220 MKDKTGKDIV
-230 GVATKEIKIDMEK
+230 GVAIKEIKIDMEK

-258 KTIEIVATDG
+258 KTIEIVANDG

-286 NFSSSNKI
+286 NFSNSNKI

-301 YKVCVK
+301 YKVCVR

-364 TCTYGENEIKT
+364 TCNFGGNEIKT
-375 TGSLPIGTNRIV
+375 TGSLPFGTNRIV

-418 KLESTSGS
+418 KLESASGS

-432 TSKNVYID
+432 TAKNVYID
-440 ITPGRSNDIV
+440 ITPGRSNDII
-450 TSYQYKIG
+450 TSYQYKMG
-458 SSGRW
+458 SSGSW

-471 RNNKGNFVI
+471 SNNKGNFVI

-485 GDVYV
+485 GDIYV

-503 AKTIKIDKTAPTIKV
+503 AKIIKIDKTTPTIKA
-518 KSTITPITIGTNTKS
+518 KSTITPITVGTNTKS

-555 GSLAIGSHEISC
+555 GSLSIGSHEISC
-567 TATSGSGLKSTA
+567 TATGGSGLKSTA

-594 IITKYRNANGAIY
+594 IITKYRNANGATY
-607 SGSWTNRTIYIG
+607 SGSWTNKTIYIG
-619 ITAGSTSD
+619 ITPGSTSD

-632 QYKFSTES
+632 QYKFSTDG
-640 SWKNISWLSLNSDKS
+640 SWKNISWLSLNADKS
-655 GSFTYSSEVDDTIY
+655 GSFTYSDEVDDTIY
-669 VRACNGSNCSG
+669 VRACNGSNCSDK
-680 ASNGKTIRIDTT
+680 SNGKTIRIDTI

-773 ISSYCSAVI
+773 ISSYCSAVV

>member
-1 MLLKIIESVKKRIK
+1 MKIIESVKKRIK
-15 VIKKNKAFTLTEL
+15 DIKNNKAFTLTEL

-47 NIRRNTLEKEYTNLV
+47 NIRRNTLEREYTNLV

-92 KPDDETDIYDPRDNK
+92 KPDDETDIYDPRDNR

-136 TCKEYTKTFG
+136 TCKEYTKTSG
-146 YEICRIVGSNCNKIK
+146 YEICRLNGNNCYSIGA
-161 DGKWF
+161 DEWF

-180 INRVDAS
+180 INSVDAS

-199 NKDVTTE
+199 DKNVTTE

-220 LKDETGKDII
+220 MKDETGKDIV
-230 GVATKEIKIDMEK
+230 GVAIKEIKIDMEK

-286 NFSSSNKI
+286 NFSNSNKI

-301 YKVCVK
+301 YKVCVR

-364 TCTYGENEIKT
+364 TCNFVGNEIKT
-375 TGSLPIGTNRIV
+375 TGSLPFGTNRIV

-418 KLESTSGS
+418 KLESASGS

-440 ITPGRSNDIV
+440 ITPGRSNDII

-458 SSGRW
+458 SSGSW

-471 RNNKGNFVI
+471 SNNKGNFVI

-485 GDVYV
+485 GDIYV

-503 AKTIKIDKTAPTIKV
+503 AKIIKIDKTTPTIKT
-518 KSTITPITIGTNTKS
+518 KSTITPITIGTNTRS

-547 TICTPTTT
+547 TICTPPTT
-555 GSLAIGSHEISC
+555 GSLSIGSHEISC
-567 TATSGSGLKSTA
+567 TATGGSGLKSTA

-594 IITKYRNANGAIY
+594 IITKYRNANGATY

-619 ITAGSTSD
+619 ITPGSTSD

-632 QYKFSTES
+632 QYKFSTDG
-640 SWKNISWLSLNSDKS
+640 SWKNISWLSLNADKS
-655 GSFTYSSEVDDTIY
+655 GSFTYSNEVNDTIY
-669 VRACNGSNCSG
+669 VRACNGSNCSDK
-680 ASNGKTIRIDTT
+680 SNGKTIRIDTT

-773 ISSYCSAVI
+773 ISSYCSAVV

>member
-1 MLLKIIESVKKRIK
+1 MKIIEYVKKRIK
-15 VIKKNKAFTLTEL
+15 DIKNNKAFTLTEL

-47 NIRRNTLEKEYTNLV
+47 NIRRNTLEREYTNLV

-92 KPDDETDIYDPRDNK
+92 KPDDETDIYDPRDNR

-136 TCKEYTKTFG
+136 TCKEYTKTSG
-146 YEICRIVGSNCNKIK
+146 YEICRINGNNCYSIGA
-161 DGKWF
+161 DEWF

-180 INRVDAS
+180 INSVDAS

-199 NKDVTTE
+199 DKNVTTE

-220 LKDETGKDII
+220 MKDETGKDIV
-230 GVATKEIKIDMEK
+230 GVAIKEIKIDMEK

-301 YKVCVK
+301 YKVCVR

-375 TGSLPIGTNRIV
+375 TGSLPFGTNRIV

-418 KLESTSGS
+418 KLESASGS

-440 ITPGRSNDIV
+440 ITPGRSNDII

-458 SSGRW
+458 SSGSW

-471 RNNKGNFVI
+471 SNNKGNFVI

-485 GDVYV
+485 GDIYV
-490 RACNSRGCGSESN
+490 RACNLRGCGSESN
-503 AKTIKIDKTAPTIKV
+503 AKIIKIDKTTPTIKT
-518 KSTITPITIGTNTKS
+518 KSTITPITIGTNTRS

-547 TICTPTTT
+547 TICTPPTT
-555 GSLAIGSHEISC
+555 GSLSIGSHEISC
-567 TATSGSGLKSTA
+567 TATGGSGLKSTA

-594 IITKYRNANGAIY
+594 IITKYRNASGSTY
-607 SGSWTNRTIYIG
+607 SGSWTNKTIYIG
-619 ITAGSTSD
+619 ITPGATGD

-632 QYKFSTES
+632 QYKFESDS
-640 SWKNISWLSLNSDKS
+640 SWKSISWLSLNADKS
-655 GSFTYSSEVDDTIY
+655 GSFTYSDEVDDTIY
-669 VRACNGSNCSG
+669 VRACNGSNCSDK
-680 ASNGKTIRIDTT
+680 SNGKTIRIDTT

-773 ISSYCSAVI
+773 ISSYCSAVV

-792 SSCIDF
+792 SSCINF

>member
-136 TCKEYTKTFG
+136 TCKEYTKTSG
-146 YEICRIVGSNCNKIK
+146 YEICRINGNNCYSIGA
-161 DGKWF
+161 DEWF
-166 NENIKL
+166 NKNIKL

-258 KTIEIVATDG
+258 KTIEIIATDG

-273 GGYSIVPDGQDCN
+273 GGYSIVLDGQDCN

-301 YKVCVK
+301 YKVCVR

-418 KLESTSGS
+418 KLESASGS

-471 RNNKGNFVI
+471 RNNKGNYVI

-579 KFTLSVI
+579 KFILSVI

-640 SWKNISWLSLNSDKS
+640 SWKNISWLSLNYDKS

>member
-136 TCKEYTKTFG
+136 TCKEYTKTSG
-146 YEICRIVGSNCNKIK
+146 YEICRINGNNCYSIGA
-161 DGKWF
+161 DEWF
-166 NENIKL
+166 NKNIKL

-180 INRVDAS
+180 INSVDAS

-220 LKDETGKDII
+220 LKDETGKDIV

-273 GGYSIVPDGQDCN
+273 GGYSIVLDGQDCN

-301 YKVCVK
+301 YKVCVR

-364 TCTYGENEIKT
+364 TCTYEENEIKT

-403 IVVKPLIPEKPTIVA
+403 IVVKPLIPEKPTIVT
-418 KLESTSGS
+418 KLESASGS

-579 KFTLSVI
+579 KFILSVI

-640 SWKNISWLSLNSDKS
+640 SWKNISWLSLNYDKS

-680 ASNGKTIRIDTT
+680 ASNGKIIRIDTT

-773 ISSYCSAVI
+773 TSSYCSAVV

>member
-1 MLLKIIESVKKRIK
+1 
-15 VIKKNKAFTLTEL
+15 
-28 IAVIVILSIL
+28 
-38 ITLSVVVFM
+38 
-47 NIRRNTLEKEYTNLV
+47 
-62 SYLETKAALYA
+62 
-73 KDTGITTISVEDLI
+73 
-87 KEGYI
+87 
-92 KPDDETDIYDPRDNK
+92 
-107 SMNCYLIKME
+107 
-117 YKDGEYIA
+117 
-125 KLSDDFTNEDG
+125 
-136 TCKEYTKTFG
+136 
-146 YEICRIVGSNCNKIK
+146 
-161 DGKWF
+161 
-166 NENIKL
+166 
-172 GIKDVNGL
+172 
-180 INRVDAS
+180 
-187 YSWSTNTGFTSN
+187 
-199 NKDVTTE
+199 
-206 VSLIGDITYKCEVK
+206 
-220 LKDETGKDII
+220 
-230 GVATKEIKIDMEK
+230 
-243 PIISEIKYDNNYNTS
+243 
-258 KTIEIVATDG
+258 

-286 NFSSSNKI
+286 NFSSSYKI

-301 YKVCVK
+301 YKVCVW

-418 KLESTSGS
+418 KLESASGS

-471 RNNKGNFVI
+471 STNKGNFVI

-533 TEFFDVTYSISGGT
+533 TEFFEVTYSISGGT

-579 KFTLSVI
+579 KFILSVI

-680 ASNGKTIRIDTT
+680 ASNGKIIRIDTT

-773 ISSYCSAVI
+773 TSSYCSAVV

>member
-136 TCKEYTKTFG
+136 TCKEYTKTSG
-146 YEICRIVGSNCNKIK
+146 YEICRINGNNCYSIGA
-161 DGKWF
+161 DEWF
-166 NENIKL
+166 NKNIKL

-258 KTIEIVATDG
+258 KTIEIIATDG

-273 GGYSIVPDGQDCN
+273 GGYSIVLDGQDCN

-301 YKVCVK
+301 YKVCVR

-418 KLESTSGS
+418 KLESASGS

-432 TSKNVYID
+432 ISKNVYID

-471 RNNKGNFVI
+471 SNNKGNYVI

-555 GSLAIGSHEISC
+555 GSLAIGSYEISC

-579 KFTLSVI
+579 KFILSVI

-619 ITAGSTSD
+619 ITAGSASD

-632 QYKFSTES
+632 QYKFSTDS

-773 ISSYCSAVI
+773 TSSYCSAVV

>member
-125 KLSDDFTNEDG
+125 KLSDDFTNDDG
-136 TCKEYTKTFG
+136 TCKEYTKTSG
-146 YEICRIVGSNCNKIK
+146 YEICRINGNNCYSIGA
-161 DGKWF
+161 DEWF
-166 NENIKL
+166 NKNIKL

-220 LKDETGKDII
+220 MKDETGKDII

-258 KTIEIVATDG
+258 KTIEIVANDG

-273 GGYSIVPDGQDCN
+273 GGYSIVLDGQDCN
-286 NFSSSNKI
+286 NYSSSNKI

-301 YKVCVK
+301 YKVCVR

-458 SSGRW
+458 SSGSW

-490 RACNSRGCGSESN
+490 RACNSRGCGRESN

-518 KSTITPITIGTNTKS
+518 KSTITPITVGTNTKS

-579 KFTLSVI
+579 KFILSVI

-773 ISSYCSAVI
+773 ISSYCSAVV

>member
-1 MLLKIIESVKKRIK
+1 MNKKG
-15 VIKKNKAFTLTEL
+15 FTLIEL
-28 IAVIVILSIL
+28 IAVLVVLSIL
-38 ITLSVVVFM
+38 ISASVMLFI
-47 NIRRNTLEKEYTNLV
+47 NIRKNILEKEYNNLV
-62 SYLETKAALYA
+62 LYLETKASEYA
-73 KDTGITTISVEDLI
+73 EETSITTINVEDLI
-87 KEGYI
+87 KEG
-92 KPDDETDIYDPRDNK
+92 KVKSDDETDIYDPRDNK
-107 SMNCYLIKME
+107 SMNCFIIKSNFENGKYNSTLME
-117 YKDGEYIA
+117 DLGKDENGKCNEYEVTTDYEVCKFENGQCI
-125 KLSDDFTNEDG
+125 KFDDT
-136 TCKEYTKTFG
+136 T
-146 YEICRIVGSNCNKIK
+146 
-161 DGKWF
+161 WF
-166 NENIKL
+166 NSAVTL
-172 GIKDVNGL
+172 GIMHRGSLLAEQNTTY
-180 INRVDAS
+180 NWTS
-187 YSWSTNTGFTSN
+187 NTGFSSN
-199 NKDVTTE
+199 EATISVDGNLLN
-206 VSLIGDITYKCEVK
+206 SRYKCEVK
-220 LKDETGKDII
+220 GKSNNGEDLI
-230 GVATKEIKIDMEK
+230 GTATKGIKIDKEA
-243 PIISEIKYDNNYNTS
+243 PVINEIKYNTNWS
-258 KTIEIVATDG
+258 VNKKIDIMASDG
-268 MGSGI
+268 IGSGI
-273 GGYSIVPDGQDCN
+273 DGYAIVKENEICLN
-286 NFSSSNKI
+286 YNKNKEITINSNGK
-294 DVNDNGY
+294 

-307 DKAKNISNVERINI
+307 DKAKNISNVGRINI
-321 ETIDKEYPFIEAK
+321 ETIDKEYPSIEAK

-418 KLESTSGS
+418 KLESASGS

-458 SSGRW
+458 STGSW

-471 RNNKGNFVI
+471 SNNKGNFVI

-490 RACNSRGCGSESN
+490 RSCNSRGCGRESN

-533 TEFFDVTYSISGGT
+533 TEFFDVTYSISGGA

-579 KFTLSVI
+579 KFILSVI

-773 ISSYCSAVI
+773 ISSYCRAVV

-798 TYYVMY
+798 TYFVMY

>member
-136 TCKEYTKTFG
+136 TCKEYTKTSG
-146 YEICRIVGSNCNKIK
+146 YEICRINGNNCYSIGA
-161 DGKWF
+161 DEWF
-166 NENIKL
+166 NKNIKL

-258 KTIEIVATDG
+258 KTIEIIATDG

-273 GGYSIVPDGQDCN
+273 GGYSIVLDGQDCN

-301 YKVCVK
+301 YKVCVR

-418 KLESTSGS
+418 KLESASGS

-490 RACNSRGCGSESN
+490 RACNLRGCGSESN

-555 GSLAIGSHEISC
+555 GSLAIGSYEISC

-579 KFTLSVI
+579 KFILSVI

-619 ITAGSTSD
+619 ITAGSASD

-632 QYKFSTES
+632 QYKFSTDS

-773 ISSYCSAVI
+773 TSSYCSAVV

>member
-1 MLLKIIESVKKRIK
+1 MKIIESVKKRIK
-15 VIKKNKAFTLTEL
+15 DIKNNKAFTLTEL

-47 NIRRNTLEKEYTNLV
+47 NIRRNTLEREYTNLV

-92 KPDDETDIYDPRDNK
+92 KPDDETDIYDPRDNR

-117 YKDGEYIA
+117 YKEGEYIA

-136 TCKEYTKTFG
+136 TCKEYTKTSG
-146 YEICRIVGSNCNKIK
+146 YEICRINGNNCYSIGA
-161 DGKWF
+161 DEWF

-180 INRVDAS
+180 INSVDAS

-199 NKDVTTE
+199 DKNVTTE

-220 LKDETGKDII
+220 MKDKTGKDIV
-230 GVATKEIKIDMEK
+230 GVAIKEIKIDMEK

-258 KTIEIVATDG
+258 KTIEIVANDG

-286 NFSSSNKI
+286 NFSNSNKI

-301 YKVCVK
+301 YKVCVR

-364 TCTYGENEIKT
+364 TCNFVGNEIKT
-375 TGSLPIGTNRIV
+375 TGSLPFGTNRIV

-418 KLESTSGS
+418 KLESASGS

-440 ITPGRSNDIV
+440 ITPGRSNDII

-458 SSGRW
+458 SSGSW

-485 GDVYV
+485 GDIYV

-503 AKTIKIDKTAPTIKV
+503 AKIIKIDKTTPTIKT
-518 KSTITPITIGTNTKS
+518 KSTITPITIGTNTRS

-547 TICTPTTT
+547 TICTPPTT
-555 GSLAIGSHEISC
+555 GSLSIGSHEISC
-567 TATSGSGLKSTA
+567 TATGGSGLKSTA

-594 IITKYRNANGAIY
+594 IITKYRNASGSTY
-607 SGSWTNRTIYIG
+607 SGSWTNKTIYIG
-619 ITAGSTSD
+619 ITPGATGD

-632 QYKFSTES
+632 QYKFESDS
-640 SWKNISWLSLNSDKS
+640 SWKSISWLSLNADKS
-655 GSFTYSSEVDDTIY
+655 GSFTYSDEVDDTIY
-669 VRACNGSNCSG
+669 VRACNGSNCSDK
-680 ASNGKTIRIDTT
+680 SNGKTIRIDTT

-773 ISSYCSAVI
+773 ISSYCSAVV

-792 SSCIDF
+792 SSCINF

>member
-1 MLLKIIESVKKRIK
+1 MKIIESVKKRIK
-15 VIKKNKAFTLTEL
+15 DIKNNKAFTLTEL

-47 NIRRNTLEKEYTNLV
+47 NIRRNTLEREYTNLV

-92 KPDDETDIYDPRDNK
+92 KPDDETDIYDPRDNR

-117 YKDGEYIA
+117 YKEGEYIA

-136 TCKEYTKTFG
+136 TCKEYTKTSG
-146 YEICRIVGSNCNKIK
+146 YEICRINGNDCYSIGA
-161 DGKWF
+161 DEWF

-180 INRVDAS
+180 INSVDAS

-199 NKDVTTE
+199 DKNVTTE

-220 LKDETGKDII
+220 MKDKTGKDIV
-230 GVATKEIKIDMEK
+230 GVAIKEIKIDMEK

-258 KTIEIVATDG
+258 KIIEIVANDG

-301 YKVCVK
+301 YKVCVR

-334 GIKFEIDV
+334 GIKFEIDA

-364 TCTYGENEIKT
+364 TCTYGEKEIKT
-375 TGSLPIGTNRIV
+375 TGSLPFGTNRIV

-418 KLESTSGS
+418 KLESASGS

-432 TSKNVYID
+432 TAKNVYID
-440 ITPGRSNDIV
+440 ITPGRSNDII
-450 TSYQYKIG
+450 TSYQYKMG
-458 SSGRW
+458 SSGSW

-471 RNNKGNFVI
+471 SNNKGNFVI

-485 GDVYV
+485 SDIYV
-490 RACNSRGCGSESN
+490 RACNSRGCGSESS
-503 AKTIKIDKTAPTIKV
+503 AKIIKIDKTTPTIKT
-518 KSTITPITIGTNTKS
+518 KSTITPITIGTNTRS

-547 TICTPTTT
+547 TICTPPTT
-555 GSLAIGSHEISC
+555 GSLSIGSHEISC
-567 TATSGSGLKSTA
+567 TATGGSGLKSTA

-594 IITKYRNANGAIY
+594 IITKYRNASGSTY
-607 SGSWTNRTIYIG
+607 SGSWTNKTIYIG
-619 ITAGSTSD
+619 ITPGATGD

-632 QYKFSTES
+632 QYKFESDS
-640 SWKNISWLSLNSDKS
+640 SWKSISWLSLNADKS
-655 GSFTYSSEVDDTIY
+655 GSFTYSDEVDDTIY
-669 VRACNGSNCSG
+669 VRACNGSNCSDK
-680 ASNGKTIRIDTT
+680 SNGKTIRIDTT

-728 IESSSTFGQYVFNY
+728 IESSSTFGQYVFDY

-773 ISSYCSAVI
+773 ISSYCSAVV

-792 SSCIDF
+792 SSCINF